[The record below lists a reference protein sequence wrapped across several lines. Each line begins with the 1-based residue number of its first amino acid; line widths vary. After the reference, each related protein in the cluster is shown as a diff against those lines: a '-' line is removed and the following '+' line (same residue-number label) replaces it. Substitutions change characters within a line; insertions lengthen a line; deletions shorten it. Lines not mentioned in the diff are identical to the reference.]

1 MKLVI
6 VESPTKAKT
15 IKKFL
20 PAGFVVESSLG
31 HIRDLPQ
38 SSSDIPAT
46 VKKEKWARLGIDVE
60 HDFKPL
66 YIVHSEKKKHI
77 ATLKK
82 LVKEADELYLATDE
96 DREGEA
102 ISWHLLEVLKPT
114 VPIKRLVFH
123 EITKEAIQAA
133 IAEPRSIDMHLVS
146 AQETRRILDRLYGYE
161 ISPILWRKVA
171 PKLSAGRVQSAAL
184 QLIVE
189 REKARM
195 AFHSAAYYDVSV
207 TFSTRT
213 TSFGGKVATVAGKK
227 IATSKDFDSLGQA
240 KAGVLVLDQSAGEKL
255 AKRIQGQQWTVT
267 DVQQKPLTI
276 SAKPPFI
283 TSTLQQDAGSK
294 FGWPAGKTMRTA
306 QRLYEQGY
314 ITYMRTDS
322 VTLSSEALQAA
333 RQKIVSLYGES
344 FAAAHPR
351 QFKGKNKLAQ
361 EAHEA
366 IRPAGTQM
374 RTVGEIGHLAEDEAR
389 LYDLIWK
396 RTIASQMA
404 DAKVLQTSVQL
415 TFDDVTATASGRTV
429 QFAGF
434 MKVYADSSDSKDQAE
449 ALLPQLKE
457 KEEVTATAATPDE
470 HHTKPPA
477 RFTEASLI
485 KELESDGIGRPS
497 TYATIMDTIQNRGY
511 VYKQGNALVPRFVA
525 FAVVALLGN
534 NFPNLVNTDYTA
546 AMEEDLDKIAAGQ
559 AESLP
564 YLQQF
569 YFGANQ
575 TQGLHD
581 MLKVEI
587 DPRKTCTIPLGT
599 DAHGHAI
606 NVRVGRFGPFVEEVL
621 PDGEQ
626 TASIPDTIAPDE
638 LTVEQAL
645 DFIEKRAAGPT
656 ALGNDPVSGEPVYV
670 LDGRFGP
677 YVQRGEKRIAKKP
690 EEKPENPEGKKTK
703 KPKAKKPKMK
713 GLLKG
718 MQISDV
724 TLDVALQLL
733 SFPKE
738 LGVYQKTGEKIV
750 ADNGRF
756 GPYIKA
762 GVETRSLSPEDN
774 LLTLTLERAIAMLD
788 TPKVRGRR
796 TTVLKDLGNGIQICS
811 GRYGAYLRSG
821 KTNAAIP
828 KGLAPETITPEQA
841 ATAIA
846 QKRSR

>member
-15 IKKFL
+15 IKRFL
-20 PAGFVVESSLG
+20 PAGYVVESSLG

-38 SSSDIPAT
+38 SSSDIPAQY
-46 VKKEKWARLGIDVE
+46 KKEKWARLGIDVE

-77 ATLKK
+77 AALKK
-82 LVKEADELYLATDE
+82 LMKEADELYLATDE

-102 ISWHLLEVLKPT
+102 ISWHLLEVLQPT

-195 AFHSAAYYDVSV
+195 AFHSAAYYDVAV
-207 TFSTRT
+207 QFAPADAAPFT
-213 TSFGGKVATVAGKK
+213 GKVITVAGKK

-240 KAGVLVLDQSAGEKL
+240 KADVLVLDQSVGVQL
-255 AKRIQGQQWTVT
+255 AERIQGQRWTVT

-322 VTLSSEALQAA
+322 VLLSNEALQAA
-333 RQKIVSLYGES
+333 RQKIIALYGEQ
-344 FAAAHPR
+344 FAASQPR

-374 RTVGEIGHLAEDEAR
+374 RTTDEIGHLPDDEAR

-415 TFDDVTATASGRTV
+415 TYDDVTAQASGRTV

-434 MKVYADSSDSKDQAE
+434 MKVYADSSDTKNQDE
-449 ALLPQLKE
+449 ALLPKLEPNQS
-457 KEEVTATAATPDE
+457 VTAESATPDE

-569 YFGANQ
+569 YFGEKQ
-575 TQGLHD
+575 TIGLHD

-599 DAHGHAI
+599 DVHGHAV

-621 PDGEQ
+621 PDGEN

-645 DFIEKRAAGPT
+645 EFIAKRAAGPT
-656 ALGNDPVSGEPVYV
+656 TLGSDPVSGKPVYV

-677 YVQRGEKRIAKKP
+677 YVQLGDKPRIAENTEGGEKKK
-690 EEKPENPEGKKTK
+690 KK
-703 KPKAKKPKMK
+703 KPKTEKPKMK

-718 MQISDV
+718 LKLEDV
-724 TLDVALQLL
+724 TLEIALQLL

-738 LGVYQKTGEKIV
+738 LGVYEKTGEKIM

-774 LLTLTLERAIAMLD
+774 LLTLTLERASAMLD
-788 TPKVRGRR
+788 TPKLRGRR
-796 TTVLKDLGNGIQICS
+796 TTVLKDLGNGIQVCS

-828 KGLAPETITPEQA
+828 KDLAAETITAEQA
-841 ATAIA
+841 ATAIT
-846 QKRSR
+846 QKRNK

>member
-15 IKKFL
+15 IKRFL
-20 PAGFVVESSLG
+20 PAGYVVESSLG

-38 SSSDIPAT
+38 SSSDIPAA
-46 VKKEKWARLGIDVE
+46 VKKEPWARLGIDVE

-77 ATLKK
+77 AALKK
-82 LVKEADELYLATDE
+82 LMKEADELYLATDE

-102 ISWHLLEVLKPT
+102 ISWHLLEVLQPT

-184 QLIVE
+184 QVIVE

-195 AFHSAAYYDVSV
+195 AFHSAAYYDVAV
-207 TFSTRT
+207 QFAPADAAPFT
-213 TSFGGKVATVAGKK
+213 GKVVTVTGKK

-240 KAGVLVLDQSAGEKL
+240 KADVVVLDHAASTHL
-255 AKRIQGQQWTVT
+255 AERIQGQTWTVS
-267 DVQQKPLTI
+267 DIQQKPLTI

-374 RTVGEIGHLAEDEAR
+374 RTVDEIGHLPDDEAR
-389 LYDLIWK
+389 LYELIWK

-415 TFDDVTATASGRTV
+415 TYDDVTAAASGRTV

-434 MKVYADSSDSKDQAE
+434 MKVYADSSDTKNQDD
-449 ALLPQLKE
+449 ALLPKLEPNQS
-457 KEEVTATAATPDE
+457 VTTESATPDE

-569 YFGANQ
+569 YFGEKQ
-575 TQGLHD
+575 TIGLHD

-599 DAHGHAI
+599 DVHGHAV

-621 PDGEQ
+621 PDGEN

-645 DFIEKRAAGPT
+645 EFIAKRAAGPT
-656 ALGNDPVSGEPVYV
+656 TLGSDPVSGKPVYV

-677 YVQRGEKRIAKKP
+677 YVQLGDKPTAAK
-690 EEKPENPEGKKTK
+690 GTK
-703 KPKAKKPKMK
+703 KKLSKADKPKMK
-713 GLLKG
+713 SLLKG
-718 MQISDV
+718 MLPADV
-724 TLDVALQLL
+724 TLDSALQLL
-733 SFPKE
+733 AFPKK
-738 LGVYQKTGEKIV
+738 LGVYPKTDEMIV

-788 TPKVRGRR
+788 TPKLRGRR
-796 TTVLKDLGNGIQICS
+796 TTVLKDLGNGIQVCS

-828 KGLAPETITPEQA
+828 KDLAAETITAEQA
-841 ATAIA
+841 TAAIA
-846 QKRSR
+846 QKQKQKK

>member
-15 IKKFL
+15 IKRFL
-20 PAGFVVESSLG
+20 PDGFVVESSLG

-38 SSSDIPAT
+38 SSSDIP
-46 VKKEKWARLGIDVE
+46 VQHKKAKWSRLGIDVE

-66 YIVHSEKKKHI
+66 YIIHSEKKKHI

-82 LVKEADELYLATDE
+82 LMKEADELYLATDE

-102 ISWHLLEVLKPT
+102 ISWHLLEVLQPT

-133 IAEPRSIDMHLVS
+133 LAQPRSIDMHLVS

-161 ISPILWRKVA
+161 VSPILWRKVA

-184 QLIVE
+184 QLIVA

-195 AFHSAAYYDVSV
+195 AFHSAVYYDVSV
-207 TFSTRT
+207 VFATAQSSTFT
-213 TSFGGKVATVAGKK
+213 GKVVTLAGKK
-227 IATSKDFDSLGQA
+227 IAGSKDFDSTTGH
-240 KAGVLVLDQSAGEKL
+240 VLEKINQTVTVLDAATSTQLCDRL
-255 AKRIQGQQWTVT
+255 AKKTWTVT
-267 DVQQKPLTI
+267 DVQHKPLTI
-276 SAKPPFI
+276 TPKPPFI
-283 TSTLQQDAGSK
+283 TSTLQQDAGRK

-322 VTLSSEALQAA
+322 VVLSNEALQAA
-333 RQKIVSLYGES
+333 RQKIVRLYGEP
-344 FAAAHPR
+344 FAAPHPR
-351 QFKGKNKLAQ
+351 QYKGKNKLAQ

-374 RTVGEIGHLAEDEAR
+374 RTVDEIGQLPDDEAR

-396 RTIASQMA
+396 RTLASQMA
-404 DAKVLQTSVQL
+404 DAKVQQTTIQL
-415 TFDDVTATASGRTV
+415 TYADVTAQATGRTI
-429 QFAGF
+429 QFIGF
-434 MKVYADSSDSKDQAE
+434 MKVYAESTDDANGKDE
-449 ALLPQLKE
+449 AVLPALTASE
-457 KEEVTATAATPDE
+457 TVTTQTATPDE

-485 KELESDGIGRPS
+485 KELESNGIGRPS

-511 VYKQGNALVPRFVA
+511 IYKQGNALVPRFVA

-546 AMEEDLDKIAAGQ
+546 AMEEDLDRIAAGQ
-559 AESLP
+559 TEALP
-564 YLQQF
+564 YLRDF
-569 YFGANQ
+569 YFGHDQ
-575 TQGLHD
+575 GKGLHE
-581 MLKVEI
+581 MLQVDI

-599 DAHGHAI
+599 DQHGHPI

-621 PDGEQ
+621 PDGEH
-626 TASIPDTIAPDE
+626 TASIPDTIPPDE
-638 LTVEQAL
+638 LTVDQAL
-645 DFIEKRAAGPT
+645 AFIEKRAAGPT
-656 ALGNDPVSGEPVYV
+656 ALGADPVSGEPVYL

-677 YVQRGEKRIAKKP
+677 YVQLGEKTDDKK
-690 EEKPENPEGKKTK
+690 
-703 KPKAKKPKMK
+703 KKPKMK
-713 GLLKG
+713 SLFKG
-718 MQISDV
+718 MTGADV

-733 SFPKE
+733 SFPKV
-738 LGVYQKTGEKIV
+738 LGTYPKTEAEIV

-774 LLTLTLERAIAMLD
+774 LLTLTLDRAIAMLE
-788 TPKVRGRR
+788 TPKARGRR
-796 TTVLKDLGNGIQICS
+796 TTILKDLGGNIQVCS
-811 GRYGAYLRSG
+811 GRYGAYLHCG

-828 KGLAPETITPEQA
+828 KGMSVDTITLEQA
-841 ATAIA
+841 ATIIE
-846 QKRSR
+846 QKRKK

>member
-15 IKKFL
+15 IKRFL
-20 PAGFVVESSLG
+20 PDDFVVESSLG

-38 SSSDIPAT
+38 SSSDIPAQH
-46 VKKEKWARLGIDVE
+46 KKEKWARLGIDVE

-82 LVKEADELYLATDE
+82 LMKEADELYLATDE

-102 ISWHLLEVLKPT
+102 ISWHLLEVLQPT

-133 IAEPRSIDMHLVS
+133 ITAPREIDMHLVS

-184 QLIVE
+184 QLIVQ

-207 TFSTRT
+207 QFTTADAANFS
-213 TSFGGKVATVAGKK
+213 GKVVSVAGRK
-227 IATSKDFDSLGQA
+227 IASGKDFDSDG
-240 KAGVLVLDQSAGEKL
+240 KTKTDVLVLDDATSTQL
-255 AKRIQGQQWTVT
+255 AKRIQGQRWTVT
-267 DVQQKPLTI
+267 DIQQRPLTI

-283 TSTLQQDAGSK
+283 TSTLQQDAGRK

-306 QRLYEQGY
+306 QRLYEQGH

-322 VTLSSEALQAA
+322 VLLSNEALQAA
-333 RQKIVSLYGES
+333 RQKIITLYGES
-344 FAAAHPR
+344 FAAPHPR

-374 RTVGEIGHLAEDEAR
+374 RTVEEIGHLPDDEAR

-396 RTIASQMA
+396 RTVASQMA
-404 DAKVLQTSVQL
+404 DAKVLQTSIQL
-415 TFDDVTATASGRTV
+415 TYDDVTAQASGRTV

-434 MKVYADSSDSKDQAE
+434 MKVYAESSDDMKNQEE
-449 ALLPQLKE
+449 ALLPKLDNKQT
-457 KEEVTATAATPDE
+457 VTAESATPDE

-485 KELESDGIGRPS
+485 KEMESDGIGRPS

-564 YLQQF
+564 YLHQF
-569 YFGANQ
+569 YFGKNDQ
-575 TQGLHD
+575 MGLHD

-599 DAHGHAI
+599 DQHGHAV
-606 NVRVGRFGPFVEEVL
+606 NVRVGRFGPFVEEVV
-621 PDGEQ
+621 PDGEH

-645 DFIEKRAAGPT
+645 TFIEKRAAGPT
-656 ALGNDPVSGEPVYV
+656 ALGTDPVSGEPVYV

-677 YVQRGEKRIAKKP
+677 YVQLGEKTTDKK
-690 EEKPENPEGKKTK
+690 
-703 KPKAKKPKMK
+703 KKPKMK

-718 MQISDV
+718 MQLTDV
-724 TLDVALQLL
+724 TLEIALQLL
-733 SFPKE
+733 AFPKT
-738 LGVYQKTGEKIV
+738 LGEYPKTGEKIV

-774 LLTLTLERAIAMLD
+774 LLSLTVDRAIAMLD

-796 TTVLKDLGNGIQICS
+796 TTVLKDLGNGIQICN
-811 GRYGAYLRSG
+811 GKYGSYLKSG
-821 KTNAAIP
+821 KVNATIP
-828 KGLAPETITPEQA
+828 KELSADTITPEQA
-841 ATAIA
+841 TAAIE
-846 QKRSR
+846 QKRNK